1 MQALKSLRFRG
12 AYSSFRNGAGLIL
25 QNFHKVEGLL
35 TVFRTDFNLNPD
47 EGINLWRQKRG
58 RKRF

>member
-47 EGINLWRQKRG
+47 EGVIDG
-58 RKRF
+58 D